1 MKKFLK
7 ILIIILNALAA
18 IALLIAS
25 MAGLVSPSANIFVS
39 LASYGYLFLLVIN
52 VLFAVF

>member
-7 ILIIILNALAA
+7 ILIIILNVLAA
-18 IALLIAS
+18 IALLIS
-25 MAGLVSPSANIFVS
+25 SLAGLVKPSANIYVS